1 MHTWKISHRLM
12 AGFGLVIVTLLGMSV
27 YSMLIARG
35 IDSALTANA
44 TQNAVIQRA
53 AINFR
58 GSAHDRSIAVRD
70 VVLAPN
76 DHARLKEIESIARL
90 ADFYAQSANQL
101 DSVLKTAK
109 EIPPEVAP
117 MVQALKDIEARTV
130 ATTSKVV
137 ALVQAG
143 DRAGAETLL
152 WTEAKPQYEQW
163 LAAANKLID
172 YEEARIINNS
182 QTANQDASQFTGVML
197 SITLL
202 AVLISVA
209 VTVLVSRSISRELGA
224 EPSEVRAVVQAIQQG
239 NLTTPV
245 QVKAG
250 DTGSV
255 MVAVRDMQQRF
266 HELVSAVRDNI
277 AQLRATSDDIRSG
290 NQNLGNRTEQAASSL
305 EQTAASMEE
314 LTATVRQSADSA
326 RQANVLATTAASTAT
341 KGGEVMQQVVST
353 MQDIHHSGQK
363 IADIIGVI
371 DGIAFQTNILALNA
385 AVEAARAGEQ
395 GRGFAVV
402 ATEVR
407 SLAQRS
413 AEAAKEI
420 KALIQSSVEKVGSG
434 TQLVANAG
442 ETMKEIVQ
450 GVQRVNGII
459 GEISTAASEQ
469 SDGISQINVAVTQ
482 LDQMTQQ
489 NGALVGE
496 SAASAENLREQ
507 AQRLAELVSVFHVS
521 GGSPASTAAH
531 LVNTPRAASAPGPR
545 GSVPPMPGAPGM
557 PGAVRR
563 LAH

>member
-1 MHTWKISHRLM
+1 MHTWKISQRLM
-12 AGFGLVIVTLLGMSV
+12 AGFGLVIMALLGMSI
-27 YSMLIARG
+27 YSTLMARG

-70 VVLAPN
+70 VVLAPS
-76 DHARLKEIESIARL
+76 DEARKKEIEAIARL
-90 ADFYAQSANQL
+90 ADFYAQSAAQL
-101 DSVLKTAK
+101 DTVLKTTQQV
-109 EIPPEVAP
+109 PPEVGP
-117 MVQALKDIEARTV
+117 MVQTLKDIEARTV
-130 ATTSKVV
+130 ATTAKVV
-137 ALVQAG
+137 ALMQSG

-152 WTEAKPQYEQW
+152 WTQAKPQYEQW

-172 YEEARIINNS
+172 YEEARIIQNS

-197 SITLL
+197 AITLL

-209 VTVLVSRSISRELGA
+209 ATVLVTRSIGRELGA
-224 EPSEVRAVVQAIQQG
+224 EPGEVRAVVQAIQQG
-239 NLTTPV
+239 DLTVPV

-255 MVAVRDMQQRF
+255 MVAVRDMQLRF

-277 AQLRATSDDIRSG
+277 DQLRATSDDINSG
-290 NQNLGNRTEQAASSL
+290 NQNLGHRTEQAASSL

-326 RQANVLATTAASTAT
+326 RQANQLATTAASTAAR
-341 KGGEVMQQVVST
+341 GGEAMQQVVNT
-353 MQDIHHSGQK
+353 MQDIHHSSQK

-420 KALIQSSVEKVGSG
+420 KTLIQTSVEKVDSG
-434 TQLVANAG
+434 TQLVAHAG
-442 ETMKEIVQ
+442 ATIHEIVQ

-459 GEISTAASEQ
+459 GEISTAAAEQ
-469 SDGISQINVAVTQ
+469 SDGISQVNVAVTQ

-496 SAASAENLREQ
+496 STTAAENLREQ
-507 AQRLAELVSVFHVS
+507 AQRLAELVAVFHVS
-521 GGSPASTAAH
+521 AGAAGAMGGTP
-531 LVNTPRAASAPGPR
+531 PRAEPGQRSTTLP
-545 GSVPPMPGAPGM
+545 SPK
-557 PGAVRR
+557 VRHLTR
-563 LAH
+563 

>member
-1 MHTWKISHRLM
+1 MQTWKISHRLM
-12 AGFGLVIVTLLGMSV
+12 AGFGLVVLALLGMSV
-27 YSMLIARG
+27 FSVLTARG
-35 IDSALTANA
+35 IDEALTANA

-70 VVLAPN
+70 VVLAPTEE
-76 DHARLKEIESIARL
+76 ARKKEVEAIARL
-90 ADFYAQSANQL
+90 ADFYAKSAAQL
-101 DSVLKTAK
+101 DDVLKSASQV
-109 EIPPEVAP
+109 PPEVGP
-117 MVQALKDIEARTV
+117 MVQSLKDIEARTV

-137 ALVQAG
+137 ALMQAG

-152 WTEAKPQYEQW
+152 WAEAKPQYEQW

-172 YEEARIINNS
+172 YEEARIIANS
-182 QTANQDASQFTGVML
+182 QLANKDASQFTGVML

-239 NLTTPV
+239 DLTVPV

-250 DTGSV
+250 DSASV
-255 MVAVRDMQQRF
+255 MVAVRDMQKRF
-266 HELVSAVRDNI
+266 HELVSAVRDNVD
-277 AQLRATSDDIRSG
+277 QLRATSNEISTG
-290 NQNLGNRTEQAASSL
+290 NQNLGQRTEQAASSL

-326 RQANVLATTAASTAT
+326 RQANQLATTAAGTAT

-353 MQDIHHSGQK
+353 MQDIHQSSQK

-420 KALIQSSVEKVGSG
+420 KSLIQTSVEKVGSG
-434 TQLVANAG
+434 AELVGNAG
-442 ETMKEIVQ
+442 ETMNEIVR
-450 GVQRVNGII
+450 GVQRVNDII
-459 GEISTAASEQ
+459 GEISSAAAEQ
-469 SDGISQINVAVTQ
+469 SDGISQVNVAVSQ
-482 LDQMTQQ
+482 LDHMTQQ

-496 SAASAENLREQ
+496 STAAADNLRNQ
-507 AQRLAELVSVFHVS
+507 AQRLAELIAVFKINS
-521 GGSPASTAAH
+521 AAQGR
-531 LVNTPRAASAPGPR
+531 LVRAAQ
-545 GSVPPMPGAPGM
+545 PGM
-557 PGAVRR
+557 LHIAR
-563 LAH
+563 

>member
-1 MHTWKISHRLM
+1 MQTWKISHRLM
-12 AGFGLVIVTLLGMSV
+12 AGFGLVVLALLGMSV
-27 YSMLIARG
+27 FSVLTARG
-35 IDSALTANA
+35 IDGALTANA

-70 VVLAPN
+70 VVLAPTEE
-76 DHARLKEIESIARL
+76 ARKKEVEAIARL
-90 ADFYAQSANQL
+90 ADFYAKSAAQL
-101 DSVLKTAK
+101 DDVLKSALQV
-109 EIPPEVAP
+109 PPEVGP
-117 MVQALKDIEARTV
+117 MVQSLKDIEARTV
-130 ATTSKVV
+130 ATTAKVV
-137 ALVQAG
+137 ALMQAG
-143 DRAGAETLL
+143 DRAGAEALL
-152 WTEAKPQYEQW
+152 WAEAKPQYEQW

-172 YEEARIINNS
+172 YEEARIIANS
-182 QTANQDASQFTGVML
+182 QLANKDASQFTGVML

-224 EPSEVRAVVQAIQQG
+224 EPSEVRSVVQAIQQG
-239 NLTTPV
+239 DLTVPV

-250 DTGSV
+250 DTTSV

-266 HELVSAVRDNI
+266 HELVSAVRDNVD
-277 AQLRATSDDIRSG
+277 QLRTTSQDISTG
-290 NQNLGNRTEQAASSL
+290 NQNLGQRTEQAASSL

-326 RQANVLATTAASTAT
+326 RQANQLATTAAGTAT

-353 MQDIHHSGQK
+353 MQDIHQSSQK

-420 KALIQSSVEKVGSG
+420 KSLIQTSVEKVGSG
-434 TQLVANAG
+434 AELVGNAG
-442 ETMKEIVQ
+442 ETMNEIVR
-450 GVQRVNGII
+450 GVQRVNDII
-459 GEISTAASEQ
+459 GEISSAAAEQ
-469 SDGISQINVAVTQ
+469 SDGISQVNVAVSQ
-482 LDQMTQQ
+482 LDHMTQQ

-496 SAASAENLREQ
+496 STAAADNLRNQ
-507 AQRLAELVSVFHVS
+507 AQRLAELIAVFQINS
-521 GGSPASTAAH
+521 AAQGR
-531 LVNTPRAASAPGPR
+531 LVRAAQ
-545 GSVPPMPGAPGM
+545 PGM
-557 PGAVRR
+557 LHIAR
-563 LAH
+563 

>member
-1 MHTWKISHRLM
+1 M
-12 AGFGLVIVTLLGMSV
+12 AGFGLVILALLGMSI
-27 YSMLIARG
+27 YSVIIARG

-44 TQNAVIQRA
+44 TQNAAIQRV

-70 VVLAPN
+70 VVLAPSEE
-76 DHARLKEIESIARL
+76 ARKKEIESIARL
-90 ADFYAQSANQL
+90 ADFYAKSAAQL
-101 DSVLKTAK
+101 DAVLKAASLV
-109 EIPPEVAP
+109 PPEVEP

-130 ATTSKVV
+130 ATTVKVV
-137 ALVQAG
+137 ALMQSG
-143 DRAGAETLL
+143 DRAGAEALL

-172 YEEARIINNS
+172 YEEARIIKNS
-182 QTANQDASQFTGVML
+182 NTANQDASQFTGVML
-197 SITLL
+197 SITFL

-209 VTVLVSRSISRELGA
+209 ATVTVSRSIGLELGA
-224 EPSEVRAVVQAIQQG
+224 EPSEVRSVVQAIEQG
-239 NLTTPV
+239 NLTVPV
-245 QVKAG
+245 QVRPG
-250 DTGSV
+250 DTSSV

-277 AQLRATSDDIRSG
+277 QELRVTSDNIGSG
-290 NQNLGNRTEQAASSL
+290 NRNLGNRTEQAASSL
-305 EQTAASMEE
+305 EETAASMEE

-326 RQANVLATTAASTAT
+326 RQANQLATTAAGTAT

-353 MQDIHHSGQK
+353 MQDIHQSSKK

-402 ATEVR
+402 ASEVR

-413 AEAAKEI
+413 AAAAKEI
-420 KALIQSSVEKVGSG
+420 KSLIQSSVEKVDSG

-442 ETMKEIVQ
+442 ATMDEIVQ

-459 GEISTAASEQ
+459 GEISTAAAEQ
-469 SDGISQINVAVTQ
+469 SDGISQVNLAVTQ

-496 SAASAENLREQ
+496 STTAAENLRQQ
-507 AQRLAELVSVFHVS
+507 ARRLAELVAVFQVADDANARQGLS
-521 GGSPASTAAH
+521 
-531 LVNTPRAASAPGPR
+531 
-545 GSVPPMPGAPGM
+545 MPGNREFAEHSPQF
-557 PGAVRR
+557 AR
-563 LAH
+563 LAR

>member
-12 AGFGLVIVTLLGMSV
+12 AGFGLVIIALLGMSA

-35 IDSALTANA
+35 IDRALSANA

-76 DHARLKEIESIARL
+76 EEARKKEVEAIARL
-90 ADFYAQSANQL
+90 ADFYARSAAQL
-101 DSVLKTAK
+101 DTVLRTAK
-109 EIPPEVAP
+109 DLPPEVMP
-117 MVQALKDIEARTV
+117 IVQALQDIERRTV
-130 ATTSKVV
+130 ATTEKVV

-143 DRAGAETLL
+143 DRAAAEALL
-152 WTEAKPQYEQW
+152 WSEAKPQYEQW
-163 LAAANKLID
+163 LAAANRLID
-172 YEEARIINNS
+172 YEETRIIANS
-182 QTANQDASQFTGVML
+182 EAANRDAHQFTAVML
-197 SITLL
+197 GITLL
-202 AVLISVA
+202 AVLISVW
-209 VTVLVSRSISRELGA
+209 VTVAISRSIGRELGA
-224 EPSEVRAVVQAIQQG
+224 EPSEVRAVVQAMQQG
-239 NLTTPV
+239 DLASPIA
-245 QVKAG
+245 VKPG

-255 MVAVRDMQQRF
+255 LAAVRDMQSRF
-266 HELVSAVRDNI
+266 HELVSTVRDNI
-277 AQLRATSDDIRSG
+277 AQLRSTSDDISSG
-290 NQNLGNRTEQAASSL
+290 TQHLGQRTELAASSL

-326 RQANVLATTAASTAT
+326 RQANQLATTAATTAT
-341 KGGEVMQQVVST
+341 RGGEVMQEVVST
-353 MQDIHHSGQK
+353 MQDIHQSSQK

-420 KALIQSSVEKVGSG
+420 KALIQSSVDKVDSG

-442 ETMKEIVQ
+442 QTIQEIVH

-459 GEISTAASEQ
+459 GEISTAAVEQ
-469 SDGISQINVAVTQ
+469 SDGISQVNVAVTQ

-489 NGALVGE
+489 NGSLVSE
-496 SAASAENLREQ
+496 STAAAENLRLQ
-507 AQRLAELVSVFHVS
+507 AQRLAELVAVFQVQSH
-521 GGSPASTAAH
+521 A
-531 LVNTPRAASAPGPR
+531 AASAP
-545 GSVPPMPGAPGM
+545 SAAPQQRAPSQQDRVLPAQGL
-557 PGAVRR
+557 RQ
-563 LAH
+563 LAY

>member
-1 MHTWKISHRLM
+1 MQTWKISHRLM
-12 AGFGLVIVTLLGMSV
+12 AGFGLVVLALLGMSV
-27 YSMLIARG
+27 FSVLTARG
-35 IDSALTANA
+35 IDGALTANA

-70 VVLAPN
+70 VVLAPTE
-76 DHARLKEIESIARL
+76 DARKKEVEAIARL
-90 ADFYAQSANQL
+90 ADFYAKSAAQL
-101 DSVLKTAK
+101 DDVLKSASQV
-109 EIPPEVAP
+109 PPEVGP
-117 MVQALKDIEARTV
+117 MVQSLKDIEARTV
-130 ATTSKVV
+130 ATTAKVV
-137 ALVQAG
+137 ALMQAG
-143 DRAGAETLL
+143 DRAGAEALL
-152 WTEAKPQYEQW
+152 WAEAKPQYEQW

-172 YEEARIINNS
+172 YEEARIIANS
-182 QTANQDASQFTGVML
+182 QLANKDASQFTGVML

-202 AVLISVA
+202 AVLISIA

-224 EPSEVRAVVQAIQQG
+224 EPSEVRTVVQAIQQG
-239 NLTTPV
+239 DLTVPV

-250 DTGSV
+250 DTTSV

-266 HELVSAVRDNI
+266 HELVSAVRDNVD
-277 AQLRATSDDIRSG
+277 QLRTTSHDISTG
-290 NQNLGNRTEQAASSL
+290 NQNLGQRTEQAASSL

-326 RQANVLATTAASTAT
+326 RQANQLATTAAGTAT

-353 MQDIHHSGQK
+353 MQDIHQSSQK

-420 KALIQSSVEKVGSG
+420 KSLIQTSVEKVGSG
-434 TQLVANAG
+434 AELVGNAG
-442 ETMKEIVQ
+442 ETMNEIVR
-450 GVQRVNGII
+450 GVQRVNDII
-459 GEISTAASEQ
+459 GEISSAAAEQ
-469 SDGISQINVAVTQ
+469 SDGISQVNVAVSQ
-482 LDQMTQQ
+482 LDHMTQQ

-496 SAASAENLREQ
+496 STAAADNLRNQ
-507 AQRLAELVSVFHVS
+507 AQRLSELIAVFKINS
-521 GGSPASTAAH
+521 AAQGR
-531 LVNTPRAASAPGPR
+531 LVRSAQ
-545 GSVPPMPGAPGM
+545 PGM
-557 PGAVRR
+557 LHIAR
-563 LAH
+563 

>member
-1 MHTWKISHRLM
+1 M
-12 AGFGLVIVTLLGMSV
+12 AGFGLVVLALLGMSV
-27 YSMLIARG
+27 FSVLTARG
-35 IDSALTANA
+35 IDGALTANA

-70 VVLAPN
+70 VVLAPTEE
-76 DHARLKEIESIARL
+76 ARKKEVESIARL
-90 ADFYAQSANQL
+90 ADFYAKSAAQL
-101 DSVLKTAK
+101 DDVLKSALQV
-109 EIPPEVAP
+109 PPEVGP
-117 MVQALKDIEARTV
+117 MVQSLKDIEARTV
-130 ATTSKVV
+130 ATTAKVV
-137 ALVQAG
+137 ALMQAG
-143 DRAGAETLL
+143 DRAGAEALL
-152 WTEAKPQYEQW
+152 WAEAKPQYEQW

-172 YEEARIINNS
+172 YEEARIIANS
-182 QTANQDASQFTGVML
+182 QLANKDASQFTGVML

-224 EPSEVRAVVQAIQQG
+224 EPSEVRSVVQAIQQG
-239 NLTTPV
+239 DLTVPV

-250 DTGSV
+250 DTTSV

-266 HELVSAVRDNI
+266 HELVSAVRDNVD
-277 AQLRATSDDIRSG
+277 QLRTTSQDISTG
-290 NQNLGNRTEQAASSL
+290 NQNLGQRTEQAASSL

-326 RQANVLATTAASTAT
+326 RQANQLATTAAGTAT

-353 MQDIHHSGQK
+353 MQDIHQSSQK

-420 KALIQSSVEKVGSG
+420 KSLIQTSVEKVGSG
-434 TQLVANAG
+434 AELVGNAG
-442 ETMKEIVQ
+442 ETMNEIVR
-450 GVQRVNGII
+450 GVQRVNDII
-459 GEISTAASEQ
+459 GEISSAAAEQ
-469 SDGISQINVAVTQ
+469 SDGISQVNVAVSQ
-482 LDQMTQQ
+482 LDHMTQQ

-496 SAASAENLREQ
+496 STAAADNLRNQ
-507 AQRLAELVSVFHVS
+507 AQRLAELIAVFQINS
-521 GGSPASTAAH
+521 AAQGR
-531 LVNTPRAASAPGPR
+531 LVRAAQ
-545 GSVPPMPGAPGM
+545 PGM
-557 PGAVRR
+557 LHIAR
-563 LAH
+563 

>member
-1 MHTWKISHRLM
+1 MQTWKISHRLM
-12 AGFGLVIVTLLGMSV
+12 AGFGLVVLALLGMSV
-27 YSMLIARG
+27 FSVLTARG
-35 IDSALTANA
+35 IDGALTANA

-70 VVLAPN
+70 VVLAPTEE
-76 DHARLKEIESIARL
+76 ARKKEVEAIARL
-90 ADFYAQSANQL
+90 ADFYAKSAAQL
-101 DSVLKTAK
+101 DDVLKSASQV
-109 EIPPEVAP
+109 PPEVGP
-117 MVQALKDIEARTV
+117 MVQSLKDIEARTA
-130 ATTSKVV
+130 ATTAKVV
-137 ALVQAG
+137 ALMQAG
-143 DRAGAETLL
+143 DRAGAEALL
-152 WTEAKPQYEQW
+152 WAEAKPQYEQW

-172 YEEARIINNS
+172 YEEARIIANS
-182 QTANQDASQFTGVML
+182 QLANKDASQFTGVML

-202 AVLISVA
+202 AVLISIA

-224 EPSEVRAVVQAIQQG
+224 EPSEVRSVVQAIQQG
-239 NLTTPV
+239 DLTVPV

-250 DTGSV
+250 DTTSV

-266 HELVSAVRDNI
+266 HELVSAVRDNVD
-277 AQLRATSDDIRSG
+277 QLRTTSHDISTG
-290 NQNLGNRTEQAASSL
+290 NQNLGQRTEQAASSL

-326 RQANVLATTAASTAT
+326 RQANQLATTAAGTAT
-341 KGGEVMQQVVST
+341 KGGEVMLQVVST
-353 MQDIHHSGQK
+353 MQDIHQSSQK

-420 KALIQSSVEKVGSG
+420 KSLIQTSVEKVGSG
-434 TQLVANAG
+434 AELVGNAG
-442 ETMKEIVQ
+442 ETMNEIVR
-450 GVQRVNGII
+450 GVQRVNDII
-459 GEISTAASEQ
+459 GEISSAAAEQ
-469 SDGISQINVAVTQ
+469 SDGISQVNVAVSQ
-482 LDQMTQQ
+482 LDHMTQQ

-496 SAASAENLREQ
+496 STAAADNLRNQ
-507 AQRLAELVSVFHVS
+507 AQRLAELIAVFQINS
-521 GGSPASTAAH
+521 AAQGR
-531 LVNTPRAASAPGPR
+531 LVRAAQ
-545 GSVPPMPGAPGM
+545 PGM
-557 PGAVRR
+557 LHIAR
-563 LAH
+563 

>member
-1 MHTWKISHRLM
+1 MHTWKISQRLM
-12 AGFGLVIVTLLGMSV
+12 AGFGLVIVALLGMSV
-27 YSMLIARG
+27 YSVLIARG
-35 IDSALTANA
+35 IDGALTANA

-76 DHARLKEIESIARL
+76 DEARKKEIESIARL
-90 ADFYAQSANQL
+90 ADFYAQSATQL
-101 DSVLKTAK
+101 DNVLKTAK
-109 EIPPEVAP
+109 EVPPEVGP

-137 ALVQAG
+137 ALMQAG
-143 DRAGAETLL
+143 DRAGAEALL
-152 WTEAKPQYEQW
+152 WAEAKPQYEQW

-172 YEEARIINNS
+172 YEEGRIIKNS

-209 VTVLVSRSISRELGA
+209 VTVLVSRSIGRELGA

-239 NLTTPV
+239 NLTAHV

-277 AQLRATSDDIRSG
+277 AQLRTTSDDISSG
-290 NQNLGNRTEQAASSL
+290 NQNLGHRTEQAASSL

-326 RQANVLATTAASTAT
+326 RQANQLATTAASTAT

-353 MQDIHHSGQK
+353 MQDIHHSSQK

-420 KALIQSSVEKVGSG
+420 KALIQSSVEKVDSG

-442 ETMKEIVQ
+442 DTMNEIVQ

-459 GEISTAASEQ
+459 GEISTAAAEQ
-469 SDGISQINVAVTQ
+469 SDGISQVNVAVTQ

-489 NGALVGE
+489 NGALVSE
-496 SAASAENLREQ
+496 STTAAENLRQQ
-507 AQRLAELVSVFHVS
+507 AQRLAELVAVFQVS
-521 GGSPASTAAH
+521 GSAAAGMGTRATASH
-531 LVNTPRAASAPGPR
+531 R
-545 GSVPPMPGAPGM
+545 GNALPTTS
-557 PGAVRR
+557 VRR

>member
-1 MHTWKISHRLM
+1 MHTWKISQRLM
-12 AGFGLVIVTLLGMSV
+12 AGFGLVIMALLGMSI
-27 YSMLIARG
+27 YSTLMARG

-70 VVLAPN
+70 VVLAPS
-76 DHARLKEIESIARL
+76 DEARKKEIEAIARL
-90 ADFYAQSANQL
+90 ADFYAQSAAQL
-101 DSVLKTAK
+101 DTVLKTTQQV
-109 EIPPEVAP
+109 PPEVGP
-117 MVQALKDIEARTV
+117 MVQTLKDIEARTV
-130 ATTSKVV
+130 ATTAKVV
-137 ALVQAG
+137 ALMQSG

-152 WTEAKPQYEQW
+152 WTQAKPQYEQW
-163 LAAANKLID
+163 LAATNKLID
-172 YEEARIINNS
+172 YEEARIIQNS

-197 SITLL
+197 AITLL

-209 VTVLVSRSISRELGA
+209 ATVLVTRSIGRELGA
-224 EPSEVRAVVQAIQQG
+224 EPGEVRAVVQAIQQG
-239 NLTTPV
+239 DLTVPV

-255 MVAVRDMQQRF
+255 MVAVRDMQLRF

-277 AQLRATSDDIRSG
+277 DQLRATSDDINSG
-290 NQNLGNRTEQAASSL
+290 NQNLGHRTEQAASSL

-326 RQANVLATTAASTAT
+326 RQANQLATTAASTAAR
-341 KGGEVMQQVVST
+341 GGEAMQQVVNT
-353 MQDIHHSGQK
+353 MQDIHHSSQK

-420 KALIQSSVEKVGSG
+420 KTLIQTSVEKVDSG
-434 TQLVANAG
+434 TQLVAHAG
-442 ETMKEIVQ
+442 ATIHEIVQ

-459 GEISTAASEQ
+459 GEISTAAAEQ
-469 SDGISQINVAVTQ
+469 SDGISQVNVAVTQ

-496 SAASAENLREQ
+496 STTAAENLREQ
-507 AQRLAELVSVFHVS
+507 AQRLAELVAVFHVS
-521 GGSPASTAAH
+521 AGAAGAMGGTP
-531 LVNTPRAASAPGPR
+531 PRAAPGQRSTTLP
-545 GSVPPMPGAPGM
+545 SPK
-557 PGAVRR
+557 VRHLTR
-563 LAH
+563 

>member
-1 MHTWKISHRLM
+1 MQTWKISHRLM
-12 AGFGLVIVTLLGMSV
+12 AGFGLVVLALLGMSV
-27 YSMLIARG
+27 FSVLTARG
-35 IDSALTANA
+35 IDGALTANA

-70 VVLAPN
+70 VVLAPTEE
-76 DHARLKEIESIARL
+76 ARKKEVEAIARL
-90 ADFYAQSANQL
+90 ADFYAKSAAQL
-101 DSVLKTAK
+101 DDVLKSASQV
-109 EIPPEVAP
+109 PPEVGP
-117 MVQALKDIEARTV
+117 MVQSLKDIEARTV
-130 ATTSKVV
+130 ATTAKVV
-137 ALVQAG
+137 ALMQAG
-143 DRAGAETLL
+143 DRAGAEALL
-152 WTEAKPQYEQW
+152 WAEAKPQYEQW

-172 YEEARIINNS
+172 YEEARIIANS
-182 QTANQDASQFTGVML
+182 QLANKDASQFTGVML

-202 AVLISVA
+202 AVLISIA

-224 EPSEVRAVVQAIQQG
+224 EPNEVRSVVQAIQQG
-239 NLTTPV
+239 DLTVPV

-250 DTGSV
+250 DTTSV
-255 MVAVRDMQQRF
+255 MVAVRDMQKRF
-266 HELVSAVRDNI
+266 HELVSAVRDNVD
-277 AQLRATSDDIRSG
+277 QLRATSNEISTG
-290 NQNLGNRTEQAASSL
+290 NQNLGHRTEQAASSL

-326 RQANVLATTAASTAT
+326 RQANQLATTAAGTAT

-353 MQDIHHSGQK
+353 MQDIHQSSQK

-420 KALIQSSVEKVGSG
+420 KSLIQTSVEKVGSG
-434 TQLVANAG
+434 AELVGNAG
-442 ETMKEIVQ
+442 ETMNEIVR
-450 GVQRVNGII
+450 GVQRVNDII
-459 GEISTAASEQ
+459 GEISSAAAEQ
-469 SDGISQINVAVTQ
+469 SDGISQVNVAVSQ
-482 LDQMTQQ
+482 LDHMTQQ

-496 SAASAENLREQ
+496 STAAADNLRNQ
-507 AQRLAELVSVFHVS
+507 AQRLAELIAVFQINS
-521 GGSPASTAAH
+521 AAQGR
-531 LVNTPRAASAPGPR
+531 LVRAAQ
-545 GSVPPMPGAPGM
+545 PGM
-557 PGAVRR
+557 LHIAR
-563 LAH
+563 

>member
-1 MHTWKISHRLM
+1 MQTWKISHRLM
-12 AGFGLVIVTLLGMSV
+12 AGFGLVVLALLGMSV
-27 YSMLIARG
+27 FSVLTARG
-35 IDSALTANA
+35 IDGALTANA

-70 VVLAPN
+70 VVLAPTEE
-76 DHARLKEIESIARL
+76 ARKKEVEAIARL
-90 ADFYAQSANQL
+90 ADFYAKSAAQL
-101 DSVLKTAK
+101 DDVLKSASQV
-109 EIPPEVAP
+109 PPEVGP
-117 MVQALKDIEARTV
+117 MVQSLKDIEARTV

-137 ALVQAG
+137 ALMQAG

-152 WTEAKPQYEQW
+152 WAEAKPQYEQW

-172 YEEARIINNS
+172 YEEARIIANS
-182 QTANQDASQFTGVML
+182 QLANKDASQFTGVML

-202 AVLISVA
+202 AVLISIA

-224 EPSEVRAVVQAIQQG
+224 EPNEVRSVVQAIQQG
-239 NLTTPV
+239 DLTVPV

-250 DTGSV
+250 DTTSV

-266 HELVSAVRDNI
+266 HELVSAVRDNVD
-277 AQLRATSDDIRSG
+277 QLRTTSHDISTG
-290 NQNLGNRTEQAASSL
+290 NQNLGQRTEQAASSL

-326 RQANVLATTAASTAT
+326 RQANQLATTAAGTAT
-341 KGGEVMQQVVST
+341 KGGEVMLQVVST
-353 MQDIHHSGQK
+353 MQDIHQSSQK

-420 KALIQSSVEKVGSG
+420 KSLIQTSVEKVGSG
-434 TQLVANAG
+434 AELVSNAG
-442 ETMKEIVQ
+442 ETMNEIVR
-450 GVQRVNGII
+450 GVQRVNDII
-459 GEISTAASEQ
+459 GEISSAAAEQ
-469 SDGISQINVAVTQ
+469 SDGISQVNVAVSQ
-482 LDQMTQQ
+482 LDHMTQQ

-496 SAASAENLREQ
+496 STAAADNLRNQ
-507 AQRLAELVSVFHVS
+507 AQRLAELIAVFQINS
-521 GGSPASTAAH
+521 AAQGR
-531 LVNTPRAASAPGPR
+531 LVRAAQ
-545 GSVPPMPGAPGM
+545 PGM
-557 PGAVRR
+557 LHIAR
-563 LAH
+563 

>member
-1 MHTWKISHRLM
+1 MQTWKISHRLM
-12 AGFGLVIVTLLGMSV
+12 AGFGLVVLALLGMSV
-27 YSMLIARG
+27 FSVLTARG
-35 IDSALTANA
+35 IDGALTANA

-70 VVLAPN
+70 VVLAPTEE
-76 DHARLKEIESIARL
+76 ARKKEVESIARL
-90 ADFYAQSANQL
+90 ADFYAKSAAQL
-101 DSVLKTAK
+101 DDVLKSASQV
-109 EIPPEVAP
+109 PPEVGP
-117 MVQALKDIEARTV
+117 MVQSLKDIEARTV

-137 ALVQAG
+137 ALMQAG

-152 WTEAKPQYEQW
+152 WAEAKPQYEQW

-172 YEEARIINNS
+172 YEEARIIANS
-182 QTANQDASQFTGVML
+182 QLANKEASQFTSVML

-202 AVLISVA
+202 AVLISIA

-239 NLTTPV
+239 DLTVPV

-250 DTGSV
+250 DSASV

-266 HELVSAVRDNI
+266 HELVSAVRDNVD
-277 AQLRATSDDIRSG
+277 QLRATSNEISTG
-290 NQNLGNRTEQAASSL
+290 NQNLGQRTEQAASSL

-326 RQANVLATTAASTAT
+326 RQANQLATTAAGTAT

-353 MQDIHHSGQK
+353 MQDIHQSSQK

-420 KALIQSSVEKVGSG
+420 KSLIQTSVEKVGSG
-434 TQLVANAG
+434 AELVSNAG
-442 ETMKEIVQ
+442 ETMNEIVR
-450 GVQRVNGII
+450 GVQRVNDII
-459 GEISTAASEQ
+459 GEISSAAAEQ
-469 SDGISQINVAVTQ
+469 SDGISQVNVAVSQ
-482 LDQMTQQ
+482 LDHMTQQ

-496 SAASAENLREQ
+496 STAAADHLRNQ
-507 AQRLAELVSVFHVS
+507 AQRLADLVAVFQIHS
-521 GGSPASTAAH
+521 AAH
-531 LVNTPRAASAPGPR
+531 GRIVRSAQPGVLHIAR
-545 GSVPPMPGAPGM
+545 
-557 PGAVRR
+557 
-563 LAH
+563 

>member
-1 MHTWKISHRLM
+1 MQTWKISHRLM
-12 AGFGLVIVTLLGMSV
+12 AGFGLVVLALLGMSV
-27 YSMLIARG
+27 FSVLTARG
-35 IDSALTANA
+35 IDEALTANA

-70 VVLAPN
+70 VVLAPTEE
-76 DHARLKEIESIARL
+76 ARKKEVEAIARL
-90 ADFYAQSANQL
+90 ADFYAKSAAQL
-101 DSVLKTAK
+101 DDVLKSASQV
-109 EIPPEVAP
+109 PPEVGP
-117 MVQALKDIEARTV
+117 MVQSLKDIEARTV

-137 ALVQAG
+137 ALMQAG

-152 WTEAKPQYEQW
+152 WAEAKPQYEQW

-172 YEEARIINNS
+172 YEEARIIANS
-182 QTANQDASQFTGVML
+182 QLANKDASQFTGVML

-239 NLTTPV
+239 DLTVPV

-250 DTGSV
+250 DSASV
-255 MVAVRDMQQRF
+255 MVAVRDMQKRF
-266 HELVSAVRDNI
+266 HELVSAVRDNVD
-277 AQLRATSDDIRSG
+277 QLRATSNEISTG
-290 NQNLGNRTEQAASSL
+290 NQNLGQRTEQAASSL

-326 RQANVLATTAASTAT
+326 RQANQLATTAAGTAT

-353 MQDIHHSGQK
+353 MQDIHQSSQK

-420 KALIQSSVEKVGSG
+420 KSLIQTSVEKVGSG
-434 TQLVANAG
+434 AELVGNAD
-442 ETMKEIVQ
+442 ETMNEIVR
-450 GVQRVNGII
+450 GVQRVNDII
-459 GEISTAASEQ
+459 GEISSAAAEQ
-469 SDGISQINVAVTQ
+469 SDGISQVNVAVSQ
-482 LDQMTQQ
+482 LDHMTQQ

-496 SAASAENLREQ
+496 STAAADNLRNQ
-507 AQRLAELVSVFHVS
+507 AQRLAELIAVFKIN
-521 GGSPASTAAH
+521 AAAQGR
-531 LVNTPRAASAPGPR
+531 LVRSAQPGVLQIAR
-545 GSVPPMPGAPGM
+545 
-557 PGAVRR
+557 
-563 LAH
+563 

>member
-1 MHTWKISHRLM
+1 MHTWKISQRLM
-12 AGFGLVIVTLLGMSV
+12 AGFGLVIVALLGMSV
-27 YSMLIARG
+27 YSVLIARG
-35 IDSALTANA
+35 IDGALTANA

-76 DHARLKEIESIARL
+76 DEARKKEIESIARL
-90 ADFYAQSANQL
+90 ADFYAQSATQL
-101 DSVLKTAK
+101 DNVLKTAK
-109 EIPPEVAP
+109 EVPPEVGP

-137 ALVQAG
+137 ALMQAG
-143 DRAGAETLL
+143 DRAGAEALL
-152 WTEAKPQYEQW
+152 WAEAKPQYEQW
-163 LAAANKLID
+163 LAAANRLID
-172 YEEARIINNS
+172 YEEGRIIKNS

-209 VTVLVSRSISRELGA
+209 VTVLVSRSIGRELGA

-239 NLTTPV
+239 NLTAHV

-277 AQLRATSDDIRSG
+277 AQLRTTSDDISSG
-290 NQNLGNRTEQAASSL
+290 NQNLGHRTEQAASSL

-326 RQANVLATTAASTAT
+326 RQANQLATTAASTAT

-353 MQDIHHSGQK
+353 MQDIHHSSQK

-420 KALIQSSVEKVGSG
+420 KALIQSSVEKVDSG

-442 ETMKEIVQ
+442 DTMNEIVQ

-459 GEISTAASEQ
+459 GEISTAAAEQ
-469 SDGISQINVAVTQ
+469 SDGISQVNVAVTQ

-496 SAASAENLREQ
+496 STAAAENLRQQ
-507 AQRLAELVSVFHVS
+507 AQRLAELVAVFQVS
-521 GGSPASTAAH
+521 GSAAAGMGTRATASH
-531 LVNTPRAASAPGPR
+531 R
-545 GSVPPMPGAPGM
+545 GNALPTTS
-557 PGAVRR
+557 VRR

>member
-1 MHTWKISHRLM
+1 MQTWKISHRLM
-12 AGFGLVIVTLLGMSV
+12 AGFGLVVLALLGMSV
-27 YSMLIARG
+27 FSVLTARG
-35 IDSALTANA
+35 IDGALTANA

-70 VVLAPN
+70 VVLAPTEE
-76 DHARLKEIESIARL
+76 ARKKEVEAIARL
-90 ADFYAQSANQL
+90 ADFYAKSAAQL
-101 DSVLKTAK
+101 DDVLKSASQV
-109 EIPPEVAP
+109 PPEVGP
-117 MVQALKDIEARTV
+117 MVQSLKDIEARTV
-130 ATTSKVV
+130 ATTAKVV
-137 ALVQAG
+137 ALMQAG
-143 DRAGAETLL
+143 DRAGAEALL
-152 WTEAKPQYEQW
+152 WAEAKPQYEQW

-172 YEEARIINNS
+172 YEEARIIANS
-182 QTANQDASQFTGVML
+182 QLANKDASQFTGVML

-239 NLTTPV
+239 DLTVPV

-250 DTGSV
+250 DSASV
-255 MVAVRDMQQRF
+255 MVAVRDMQKRF
-266 HELVSAVRDNI
+266 HELVSAVRDNVD
-277 AQLRATSDDIRSG
+277 QLRATSNEISTG
-290 NQNLGNRTEQAASSL
+290 NQNLGQRTEQAASSL

-326 RQANVLATTAASTAT
+326 RQANQLATTAAGTAT

-353 MQDIHHSGQK
+353 MQDIHQSSQK

-420 KALIQSSVEKVGSG
+420 KSLIQTSVEKVGSG
-434 TQLVANAG
+434 AELVGNAG
-442 ETMKEIVQ
+442 ETMNEIVR
-450 GVQRVNGII
+450 GVQRVNDII
-459 GEISTAASEQ
+459 GEISSAAAEQ
-469 SDGISQINVAVTQ
+469 SDGISQVNVAVSQ
-482 LDQMTQQ
+482 LDHMTQQ

-496 SAASAENLREQ
+496 STAAADNLRNQ
-507 AQRLAELVSVFHVS
+507 AQRLAELIAVFQINSAAQGRLVRSAQS
-521 GGSPASTAAH
+521 GMLHIA
-531 LVNTPRAASAPGPR
+531 R
-545 GSVPPMPGAPGM
+545 
-557 PGAVRR
+557 
-563 LAH
+563 

>member
-1 MHTWKISHRLM
+1 MHTWKISQRLM
-12 AGFGLVIVTLLGMSV
+12 AGFGLVIVALLGMSV
-27 YSMLIARG
+27 YSVLIARG
-35 IDSALTANA
+35 IDGALTANA

-76 DHARLKEIESIARL
+76 DEARKKEIESIARL
-90 ADFYAQSANQL
+90 ADFYAQSATQL
-101 DSVLKTAK
+101 DNVLKTAK
-109 EIPPEVAP
+109 EVPPEVGP

-137 ALVQAG
+137 ALMQAG
-143 DRAGAETLL
+143 DRAGAEALL
-152 WTEAKPQYEQW
+152 WAEAKPQYEQW

-172 YEEARIINNS
+172 YEEGRIIKNS

-209 VTVLVSRSISRELGA
+209 VTVLVSRSIGRELGA

-239 NLTTPV
+239 NLTAHV

-277 AQLRATSDDIRSG
+277 AQLRTTSDDISSG
-290 NQNLGNRTEQAASSL
+290 NQNLGHRTEQAASSL

-326 RQANVLATTAASTAT
+326 RQANQLATTAASTAT

-353 MQDIHHSGQK
+353 MQDIHHSSQK

-420 KALIQSSVEKVGSG
+420 KALIQSSVEKVDSG

-442 ETMKEIVQ
+442 DTMNEIVQ

-459 GEISTAASEQ
+459 GEISTAAAEQ
-469 SDGISQINVAVTQ
+469 SDGISQVNVAVTQ

-496 SAASAENLREQ
+496 STAAAENLRQQ
-507 AQRLAELVSVFHVS
+507 AQRLAELVAVFQVS
-521 GGSPASTAAH
+521 GSAAAGMGTRATASH
-531 LVNTPRAASAPGPR
+531 R
-545 GSVPPMPGAPGM
+545 GNALPTTS
-557 PGAVRR
+557 VRR

>member
-1 MHTWKISHRLM
+1 MHTWKISQRLM
-12 AGFGLVIVTLLGMSV
+12 AGFGLVIVALLGMSI

-35 IDSALTANA
+35 IDGALTANA

-70 VVLAPN
+70 VVLAPSE
-76 DHARLKEIESIARL
+76 DARKKEVESIARL
-90 ADFYAQSANQL
+90 ADFYAKSATQL
-101 DSVLKTAK
+101 DAVLQTATQV
-109 EIPPEVAP
+109 PPEVGP

-130 ATTSKVV
+130 ATTAKVV
-137 ALVQAG
+137 ALVQSG
-143 DRAGAETLL
+143 DRTGAEALL
-152 WTEAKPQYEQW
+152 WAEAKPQYEQW

-172 YEEARIINNS
+172 YEEARIIKNS
-182 QTANQDASQFTGVML
+182 ATANQDASQFTGVML
-197 SITLL
+197 AITLL
-202 AVLISVA
+202 AMLISVA
-209 VTVLVSRSISRELGA
+209 ATVIVSRSIGRELGA

-239 NLTTPV
+239 DLTVPV
-245 QVKAG
+245 HVKAG

-277 AQLRATSDDIRSG
+277 GQLRATSDDISSG
-290 NQNLGNRTEQAASSL
+290 NQNLGHRTEQAASSL

-326 RQANVLATTAASTAT
+326 RQANQLATTAASTAT

-353 MQDIHHSGQK
+353 MQDIHHSSQK

-420 KALIQSSVEKVGSG
+420 KSLIQTSVDKVDSG

-442 ETMKEIVQ
+442 MTMNEIVQ
-450 GVQRVNGII
+450 GVQRVNGMI
-459 GEISTAASEQ
+459 GEISTAAAEQ
-469 SDGISQINVAVTQ
+469 SDGISQVNVAVTQ

-496 SAASAENLREQ
+496 STTAAENLREQ
-507 AQRLAELVSVFHVS
+507 AQRLAELVAVFQVS
-521 GGSPASTAAH
+521 GGAGLGSTA
-531 LVNTPRAASAPGPR
+531 TRSAPR
-545 GSVPPMPGAPGM
+545 NHNTSMPSP
-557 PGAVRR
+557 AVRR

>member
-1 MHTWKISHRLM
+1 MHTWKISQRLM
-12 AGFGLVIVTLLGMSV
+12 AGFGLVIVALLGMSI

-35 IDSALTANA
+35 IDGALTANA

-70 VVLAPN
+70 VVLAPSE
-76 DHARLKEIESIARL
+76 DARKKEVESIARL
-90 ADFYAQSANQL
+90 ADFYAKSATQL
-101 DSVLKTAK
+101 DAVLQTATQV
-109 EIPPEVAP
+109 PPEVGP

-130 ATTSKVV
+130 ATTAKVV
-137 ALVQAG
+137 ALVQSG
-143 DRAGAETLL
+143 DRTGAEALL
-152 WTEAKPQYEQW
+152 WAEAKPQYEQW

-172 YEEARIINNS
+172 YEEARIIKNS
-182 QTANQDASQFTGVML
+182 ATANQDASQFTGVML
-197 SITLL
+197 AITLL
-202 AVLISVA
+202 AMLISVA
-209 VTVLVSRSISRELGA
+209 ATVIVSRSIGRELGA

-239 NLTTPV
+239 DLTVPV
-245 QVKAG
+245 HVKAG

-277 AQLRATSDDIRSG
+277 GQLRATSDDISSG
-290 NQNLGNRTEQAASSL
+290 NQNLGHRTEQAASSL

-326 RQANVLATTAASTAT
+326 CQANQLATTAASTAT

-353 MQDIHHSGQK
+353 MQDIHHSSQK

-420 KALIQSSVEKVGSG
+420 KALIQTSVEKVDSG

-442 ETMKEIVQ
+442 MTMNEIVQ
-450 GVQRVNGII
+450 GVQRVNGMI
-459 GEISTAASEQ
+459 GEISTAAAEQ
-469 SDGISQINVAVTQ
+469 SDGISQVNVAVTQ

-496 SAASAENLREQ
+496 STTAAENLREQ
-507 AQRLAELVSVFHVS
+507 AQRLAELVAVFQVS
-521 GGSPASTAAH
+521 GGAGLGSTA
-531 LVNTPRAASAPGPR
+531 TRSAPR
-545 GSVPPMPGAPGM
+545 NHNTSMPSP
-557 PGAVRR
+557 AVRR

>member
-12 AGFGLVIVTLLGMSV
+12 AGFGLVILALLGMSI
-27 YSMLIARG
+27 YSVIIARG

-44 TQNAVIQRA
+44 TQNAAIQRA

-70 VVLAPN
+70 VVLAPSEE
-76 DHARLKEIESIARL
+76 ARKREIESIARL
-90 ADFYAQSANQL
+90 AVFYAKSAAQL
-101 DSVLKTAK
+101 DAVLKAASQV
-109 EIPPEVAP
+109 PPEVGP

-130 ATTSKVV
+130 ATTGKVV
-137 ALVQAG
+137 ALMQAG
-143 DRAGAETLL
+143 DRAGAESLL

-172 YEEARIINNS
+172 YEEARIIKNS
-182 QTANQDASQFTGVML
+182 NSANQDASQFTGVML

-209 VTVLVSRSISRELGA
+209 ATVTVSRSIGRELGA
-224 EPSEVRAVVQAIQQG
+224 EPGEVRAIVQSIERG
-239 NLTTPV
+239 NLTV
-245 QVKAG
+245 AVHVKPG
-250 DTGSV
+250 DTSSV
-255 MVAVRDMQQRF
+255 MVAVRDMQQHF

-277 AQLRATSDDIRSG
+277 QQLRVASDHISSG

-326 RQANVLATTAASTAT
+326 RQANQLATTAAGTAT

-353 MQDIHHSGQK
+353 MQEIHQSSKK

-402 ATEVR
+402 ASEVR

-413 AEAAKEI
+413 AAAAKEI
-420 KALIQSSVEKVGSG
+420 KSLIQNSVEKVDSG

-442 ETMKEIVQ
+442 ATMDEIVQ

-459 GEISTAASEQ
+459 GEISTAAAEQ
-469 SDGISQINVAVTQ
+469 SDGISQVNVAVTQ

-496 SAASAENLREQ
+496 STTAAENLREQ
-507 AQRLAELVSVFHVS
+507 ARRLAELVAVFQVA
-521 GGSPASTAAH
+521 GDDAAAG
-531 LVNTPRAASAPGPR
+531 NSSAYGPQ
-545 GSVPPMPGAPGM
+545 GAPGTM
-557 PGAVRR
+557 QSAYRPR
-563 LAH
+563 LGR

>member
-1 MHTWKISHRLM
+1 MHTWKISQRLM
-12 AGFGLVIVTLLGMSV
+12 AGFGLVIVALLGMSI

-35 IDSALTANA
+35 IDGALTANA

-70 VVLAPN
+70 VVLAPSE
-76 DHARLKEIESIARL
+76 DARKKEVESIARL
-90 ADFYAQSANQL
+90 ADFYAKSATQL
-101 DSVLKTAK
+101 DAVLQTATQV
-109 EIPPEVAP
+109 PPEVGP

-130 ATTSKVV
+130 ATTAKVV
-137 ALVQAG
+137 ALVQSG
-143 DRAGAETLL
+143 DRTGAEALL
-152 WTEAKPQYEQW
+152 WAEAKPQYEQW

-172 YEEARIINNS
+172 YEEARIIKNS
-182 QTANQDASQFTGVML
+182 ATANQDASQFTGVML
-197 SITLL
+197 AITLL
-202 AVLISVA
+202 AMLISVA
-209 VTVLVSRSISRELGA
+209 ATVIVSRSIGRELGA

-239 NLTTPV
+239 DLTVPV
-245 QVKAG
+245 HVKAG

-277 AQLRATSDDIRSG
+277 GQLRATSDDISSG
-290 NQNLGNRTEQAASSL
+290 NQNLGHRTEQAASSL

-326 RQANVLATTAASTAT
+326 RQANQLATTAASTAT

-353 MQDIHHSGQK
+353 MQDIHHSSQK

-371 DGIAFQTNILALNA
+371 VGIAFQTNILALNA
-385 AVEAARAGEQ
+385 AVEAVRAGEQ

-420 KALIQSSVEKVGSG
+420 KSLIQTSVDKVDSG

-442 ETMKEIVQ
+442 MTMNEIVQ
-450 GVQRVNGII
+450 GVQRVNGMI
-459 GEISTAASEQ
+459 GEISTAAAEQ
-469 SDGISQINVAVTQ
+469 SDGISQVNVAVTQ

-496 SAASAENLREQ
+496 STTAAENLREQ
-507 AQRLAELVSVFHVS
+507 AQRLAELVAVFQVS
-521 GGSPASTAAH
+521 GGAGLGSTATRSAPRNHSTSMPSPA
-531 LVNTPRAASAPGPR
+531 
-545 GSVPPMPGAPGM
+545 
-557 PGAVRR
+557 VRH

>member
-1 MHTWKISHRLM
+1 MQTWKISHRLM
-12 AGFGLVIVTLLGMSV
+12 AGFGLVVLALLGMSV
-27 YSMLIARG
+27 FSVLTARG
-35 IDSALTANA
+35 IDGALTANA

-70 VVLAPN
+70 VVLAPTEE
-76 DHARLKEIESIARL
+76 ARKKEVEAIARL
-90 ADFYAQSANQL
+90 ADFYAKSAAQL
-101 DSVLKTAK
+101 DDVLKSASQV
-109 EIPPEVAP
+109 PPEVGP
-117 MVQALKDIEARTV
+117 MVQSLKDIEARTV
-130 ATTSKVV
+130 ATTAKVV
-137 ALVQAG
+137 ALMQAG
-143 DRAGAETLL
+143 DRAGAEALL
-152 WTEAKPQYEQW
+152 WAEAKPQYEQW

-172 YEEARIINNS
+172 YEEARIIANS
-182 QTANQDASQFTGVML
+182 QLANKDASQFTGVML

-202 AVLISVA
+202 AVLISIA

-224 EPSEVRAVVQAIQQG
+224 EPSEVRSVVQAIQQG
-239 NLTTPV
+239 DLTVPV

-250 DTGSV
+250 DTTSV

-266 HELVSAVRDNI
+266 HELVSAVRDNVD
-277 AQLRATSDDIRSG
+277 QLRTTSHDISTG
-290 NQNLGNRTEQAASSL
+290 NQNLGQRTEQAASSL

-326 RQANVLATTAASTAT
+326 RQANQLATTAAGTAT
-341 KGGEVMQQVVST
+341 KGGEVMLQVVST
-353 MQDIHHSGQK
+353 MQDIHQSSQK

-420 KALIQSSVEKVGSG
+420 KSLIQTSVEKVGSG
-434 TQLVANAG
+434 AELVGNAG
-442 ETMKEIVQ
+442 ETMNEIVR
-450 GVQRVNGII
+450 GVQRVNDII
-459 GEISTAASEQ
+459 GEISSAAAEQ
-469 SDGISQINVAVTQ
+469 SDGISQVNVAVSQ
-482 LDQMTQQ
+482 LDHMTQQ

-496 SAASAENLREQ
+496 STAAADNLRNQ
-507 AQRLAELVSVFHVS
+507 AQRLAELIAVFQINS
-521 GGSPASTAAH
+521 AAQGR
-531 LVNTPRAASAPGPR
+531 LVRAAQ
-545 GSVPPMPGAPGM
+545 PGM
-557 PGAVRR
+557 LHIAR
-563 LAH
+563 

>member
-1 MHTWKISHRLM
+1 MQTWKISHRLM
-12 AGFGLVIVTLLGMSV
+12 AGFGLVVLALLGMSV
-27 YSMLIARG
+27 FSVLTARG
-35 IDSALTANA
+35 IDGALTANA

-70 VVLAPN
+70 VVLAPTEE
-76 DHARLKEIESIARL
+76 ACKKEVEAIARL
-90 ADFYAQSANQL
+90 ADFYAKSAAQL
-101 DSVLKTAK
+101 DDVLKSASQV
-109 EIPPEVAP
+109 PPEVGP
-117 MVQALKDIEARTV
+117 MVQSLKDIEARTV
-130 ATTSKVV
+130 ATTAKVV
-137 ALVQAG
+137 ALMQAG
-143 DRAGAETLL
+143 DRAGAEALL
-152 WTEAKPQYEQW
+152 WAEAKPQYEQW

-172 YEEARIINNS
+172 YEEARIIANS
-182 QTANQDASQFTGVML
+182 QLANKDASQFTGVML

-224 EPSEVRAVVQAIQQG
+224 EPSEVRSVVQAIQQG
-239 NLTTPV
+239 DLTVPV
-245 QVKAG
+245 QVKVG
-250 DTGSV
+250 DTTSV

-266 HELVSAVRDNI
+266 HELVSAVRDNVD
-277 AQLRATSDDIRSG
+277 QLRTTSQDISTG
-290 NQNLGNRTEQAASSL
+290 NQNLGQRTEQAASSL

-326 RQANVLATTAASTAT
+326 RQANQLATTAAGTAT

-353 MQDIHHSGQK
+353 MQDIHQSSQK

-420 KALIQSSVEKVGSG
+420 KSLIQTSVEKVGSG
-434 TQLVANAG
+434 AELVGNAG
-442 ETMKEIVQ
+442 ETMNEIVR
-450 GVQRVNGII
+450 GVQRVNDII
-459 GEISTAASEQ
+459 GEISSAAAEQ
-469 SDGISQINVAVTQ
+469 SDGISQVNVAVSQ
-482 LDQMTQQ
+482 LDHMTQQ

-496 SAASAENLREQ
+496 STAAADNLRNQ
-507 AQRLAELVSVFHVS
+507 AQRLAELIAVFQINS
-521 GGSPASTAAH
+521 AAQGR
-531 LVNTPRAASAPGPR
+531 LVRAAQ
-545 GSVPPMPGAPGM
+545 PGM
-557 PGAVRR
+557 LHIAR
-563 LAH
+563 

>member
-1 MHTWKISHRLM
+1 MNTWKISQRLM
-12 AGFGLVIVTLLGMSV
+12 AGFGLVILALLGMSV

-35 IDSALTANA
+35 IDNALTTNA

-76 DHARLKEIESIARL
+76 DDARKKEIDSIARL
-90 ADFYAQSANQL
+90 ADFYAKSATQL
-101 DSVLKTAK
+101 DAVLKTAT
-109 EIPPEVAP
+109 EVPAEVGP
-117 MVQALKDIEARTV
+117 MVQTLKDIEARTV
-130 ATTSKVV
+130 ATTGKVV
-137 ALVQAG
+137 TLMQAG
-143 DRAGAETLL
+143 DRAGAEALL
-152 WTEAKPQYEQW
+152 WAEAKPQYEQW

-172 YEEARIINNS
+172 YEEARISKNS

-197 SITLL
+197 AITLL

-209 VTVLVSRSISRELGA
+209 ATVTVSRSIGRELGA
-224 EPSEVRAVVQAIQQG
+224 EPIEVRAVVQAMQQG
-239 NLTTPV
+239 DLTVPV
-245 QVKAG
+245 YVKAG
-250 DTGSV
+250 DTSSV

-277 AQLRATSDDIRSG
+277 GQLRTTSDEISSG
-290 NQNLGNRTEQAASSL
+290 NRNLGDRTEQAASSL

-326 RQANVLATTAASTAT
+326 RQANQLATTAAGTAT
-341 KGGEVMQQVVST
+341 KGGEVMQQVVNT
-353 MQDIHHSGQK
+353 MQDIHQSSQK
-363 IADIIGVI
+363 IGDIIGVI

-420 KALIQSSVEKVGSG
+420 KSLIQTSVEKVGSG
-434 TQLVANAG
+434 TQLVADAG
-442 ETMKEIVQ
+442 VTMNEIVQ

-459 GEISTAASEQ
+459 GEISTAAAEQ
-469 SDGISQINVAVTQ
+469 SDGISQVNVAVTQ

-496 SAASAENLREQ
+496 SALAADNLRQQ
-507 AQRLAELVSVFHVS
+507 AQDLAELVALFRVN
-521 GGSPASTAAH
+521 GSAVMGMGSASPRTK
-531 LVNTPRAASAPGPR
+531 LEQRSNTLPSPE
-545 GSVPPMPGAPGM
+545 M
-557 PGAVRR
+557 RR
-563 LAH
+563 LTH

>member
-1 MHTWKISHRLM
+1 MHTWKISQRLM
-12 AGFGLVIVTLLGMSV
+12 AGFGLVIVALLGMSI

-35 IDSALTANA
+35 IDGALTANA

-70 VVLAPN
+70 VVLAPSE
-76 DHARLKEIESIARL
+76 DARKKEVESIARL
-90 ADFYAQSANQL
+90 ADFYAKSATQL
-101 DSVLKTAK
+101 DAVLQTATQV
-109 EIPPEVAP
+109 PPEVGP

-130 ATTSKVV
+130 ATTAKVV
-137 ALVQAG
+137 ALVQSG
-143 DRAGAETLL
+143 DRTGAEALL
-152 WTEAKPQYEQW
+152 WAEAKPQYEQW

-172 YEEARIINNS
+172 YEEARIIKNS
-182 QTANQDASQFTGVML
+182 ATANQDASQFTGVML
-197 SITLL
+197 AITLL
-202 AVLISVA
+202 AMLISVA
-209 VTVLVSRSISRELGA
+209 ATVIVSRSIGRELGA

-239 NLTTPV
+239 DLTVPV
-245 QVKAG
+245 HVKAG

-277 AQLRATSDDIRSG
+277 GQLRATSDDISSG
-290 NQNLGNRTEQAASSL
+290 NQNLGHRTEQAASSL

-314 LTATVRQSADSA
+314 LTATVRHSADSA
-326 RQANVLATTAASTAT
+326 RQANQLATTAASTAT

-353 MQDIHHSGQK
+353 MQDIHHSSQK

-420 KALIQSSVEKVGSG
+420 KSLIQTSVDKVDSG

-442 ETMKEIVQ
+442 MTMNEIVQ
-450 GVQRVNGII
+450 GVQRVNGMI
-459 GEISTAASEQ
+459 GEISTAAAEQ
-469 SDGISQINVAVTQ
+469 SDGISQVNVAVTQ

-496 SAASAENLREQ
+496 STTAAENLREQ
-507 AQRLAELVSVFHVS
+507 AQRLAELVAVFQVS
-521 GGSPASTAAH
+521 GGAGLGSTA
-531 LVNTPRAASAPGPR
+531 TRSAPR
-545 GSVPPMPGAPGM
+545 NHSTSMPSP
-557 PGAVRR
+557 AVRR

>member
-1 MHTWKISHRLM
+1 MQTWKISHRLM
-12 AGFGLVIVTLLGMSV
+12 AGFGLVVLALLGMSV
-27 YSMLIARG
+27 FSVLTARG
-35 IDSALTANA
+35 IDEALTANA

-70 VVLAPN
+70 VVLAPTEE
-76 DHARLKEIESIARL
+76 ARKKEVEAIARL
-90 ADFYAQSANQL
+90 ADFYAKSAAQL
-101 DSVLKTAK
+101 DDVLKSASQV
-109 EIPPEVAP
+109 PPEVGP
-117 MVQALKDIEARTV
+117 MVQSLKDIEARTV
-130 ATTSKVV
+130 ATTAKVV
-137 ALVQAG
+137 ALMQAG
-143 DRAGAETLL
+143 DRAGAEALL
-152 WTEAKPQYEQW
+152 WAEAKPQYEQW

-172 YEEARIINNS
+172 YEEARIIANS
-182 QTANQDASQFTGVML
+182 QLANKDASQFTGVML

-202 AVLISVA
+202 AVLISIA

-224 EPSEVRAVVQAIQQG
+224 EPNEVRSVVQAIQQG
-239 NLTTPV
+239 DLTVPV

-250 DTGSV
+250 DTTSV

-266 HELVSAVRDNI
+266 HELVSAVRDNVD
-277 AQLRATSDDIRSG
+277 QLRTTSHDISTG
-290 NQNLGNRTEQAASSL
+290 NQNLGQRTEQAASSL

-326 RQANVLATTAASTAT
+326 RQANQLATTAAGTAT
-341 KGGEVMQQVVST
+341 KGGEVMLQVVST
-353 MQDIHHSGQK
+353 MQDIHQSSQK

-420 KALIQSSVEKVGSG
+420 KSLIQTSVEKVGSG
-434 TQLVANAG
+434 AELVSNAG
-442 ETMKEIVQ
+442 ETMNEIVR
-450 GVQRVNGII
+450 GVQRVNDII
-459 GEISTAASEQ
+459 GEISSAAAEQ
-469 SDGISQINVAVTQ
+469 SDGISQVNVAVSQ
-482 LDQMTQQ
+482 LDHMTQQ

-496 SAASAENLREQ
+496 STAAADNLRNQ
-507 AQRLAELVSVFHVS
+507 AQRLAELIAVFQINS
-521 GGSPASTAAH
+521 AAQGR
-531 LVNTPRAASAPGPR
+531 LVRAAQ
-545 GSVPPMPGAPGM
+545 PGM
-557 PGAVRR
+557 LHIAR
-563 LAH
+563 

>member
-1 MHTWKISHRLM
+1 MHTWKISQRLM
-12 AGFGLVIVTLLGMSV
+12 AGFGLVIVALLGMSI

-35 IDSALTANA
+35 IDGALTANA

-70 VVLAPN
+70 VVLAPSE
-76 DHARLKEIESIARL
+76 DARKKEVESIARL
-90 ADFYAQSANQL
+90 ADFYAKSATQL
-101 DSVLKTAK
+101 DAVLQTATQV
-109 EIPPEVAP
+109 PPEVGP

-130 ATTSKVV
+130 ATTAKVV
-137 ALVQAG
+137 ALVQSG
-143 DRAGAETLL
+143 DRTGAEALL
-152 WTEAKPQYEQW
+152 WAEAKPQYEQW

-172 YEEARIINNS
+172 YEEARIIKNS
-182 QTANQDASQFTGVML
+182 ATANQDASQFTGVML
-197 SITLL
+197 AITLL
-202 AVLISVA
+202 AMLISVA
-209 VTVLVSRSISRELGA
+209 ATVIVSRSIGRELGA

-239 NLTTPV
+239 DLTVPV
-245 QVKAG
+245 HVKAG

-277 AQLRATSDDIRSG
+277 GQLRATSDDISSG
-290 NQNLGNRTEQAASSL
+290 NQNLGHRTEQAASSL

-326 RQANVLATTAASTAT
+326 RQANQLATTAASTAT

-353 MQDIHHSGQK
+353 MQDIHHSSQK

-420 KALIQSSVEKVGSG
+420 KALIQTSVEKVDSG

-442 ETMKEIVQ
+442 MTMNEIVQ
-450 GVQRVNGII
+450 GVQRVNGMI
-459 GEISTAASEQ
+459 GEISTAAAEQ
-469 SDGISQINVAVTQ
+469 SDGISQVNVAVTQ

-496 SAASAENLREQ
+496 STTAAENLREQ
-507 AQRLAELVSVFHVS
+507 AQRLAELVAVFQVS
-521 GGSPASTAAH
+521 GGAGLGSTA
-531 LVNTPRAASAPGPR
+531 TRSAPR
-545 GSVPPMPGAPGM
+545 NHSTSMPST
-557 PGAVRR
+557 AVRR

>member
-1 MHTWKISHRLM
+1 MQTWKISHRLM
-12 AGFGLVIVTLLGMSV
+12 AGFGLVVLALLGMSV
-27 YSMLIARG
+27 FSVLTARG
-35 IDSALTANA
+35 IDGALTANA

-70 VVLAPN
+70 VVLAPTEE
-76 DHARLKEIESIARL
+76 ARKKEVEAIARL
-90 ADFYAQSANQL
+90 ADFYAKSAAQL
-101 DSVLKTAK
+101 DDVLKSASQV
-109 EIPPEVAP
+109 PPEVGP
-117 MVQALKDIEARTV
+117 MVQSLKDIEARTV
-130 ATTSKVV
+130 ATTAKVV
-137 ALVQAG
+137 ALMQAG
-143 DRAGAETLL
+143 DRAGAEALL
-152 WTEAKPQYEQW
+152 WAEAKPQYEQW

-172 YEEARIINNS
+172 YEEARIIANS
-182 QTANQDASQFTGVML
+182 QLANKDASQFTGVML

-202 AVLISVA
+202 AVLISIA

-239 NLTTPV
+239 DLTVPV

-250 DTGSV
+250 DSASV
-255 MVAVRDMQQRF
+255 MVAVRDMQKRF
-266 HELVSAVRDNI
+266 HELVSAVRDNVD
-277 AQLRATSDDIRSG
+277 QLRATSNEISTG
-290 NQNLGNRTEQAASSL
+290 NQNLGQRTEQAASSL

-326 RQANVLATTAASTAT
+326 RQANQLATTAAGTAT

-353 MQDIHHSGQK
+353 MQDIHQSSQK

-420 KALIQSSVEKVGSG
+420 KSLIQTSVEKVGSG
-434 TQLVANAG
+434 AELVGNAG
-442 ETMKEIVQ
+442 ETMNEIVR
-450 GVQRVNGII
+450 GVQRVNDII
-459 GEISTAASEQ
+459 GEISSAAAEQ
-469 SDGISQINVAVTQ
+469 SDGISQVNVAVSQ
-482 LDQMTQQ
+482 LDHMTQQ

-496 SAASAENLREQ
+496 STAAADNLRNQ
-507 AQRLAELVSVFHVS
+507 AQRLAELIAVFQIN
-521 GGSPASTAAH
+521 AAAQGR
-531 LVNTPRAASAPGPR
+531 LVRSAQPGVLQIAR
-545 GSVPPMPGAPGM
+545 
-557 PGAVRR
+557 
-563 LAH
+563 

>member
-1 MHTWKISHRLM
+1 MQTWKISHRLM
-12 AGFGLVIVTLLGMSV
+12 AGFGLVVLALLGMSV
-27 YSMLIARG
+27 FSVLTARG
-35 IDSALTANA
+35 IDGALTANA

-70 VVLAPN
+70 VVLAPTEE
-76 DHARLKEIESIARL
+76 ARKKEVEAIARL
-90 ADFYAQSANQL
+90 ADFYAKSAAQL
-101 DSVLKTAK
+101 DDVLKSASQV
-109 EIPPEVAP
+109 PPEVGP
-117 MVQALKDIEARTV
+117 MVQSLKDIEARTV
-130 ATTSKVV
+130 ATTAKVV
-137 ALVQAG
+137 ALMQAG
-143 DRAGAETLL
+143 DRAGAEALL
-152 WTEAKPQYEQW
+152 WAEAKPQYEQW

-172 YEEARIINNS
+172 YEEARIIANS
-182 QTANQDASQFTGVML
+182 QLANKDASQFTGVML

-239 NLTTPV
+239 DLTVPV

-250 DTGSV
+250 DSASV
-255 MVAVRDMQQRF
+255 MVAVRDMQKRF
-266 HELVSAVRDNI
+266 HELVSAVRDNVD
-277 AQLRATSDDIRSG
+277 QLRATSNEISTG
-290 NQNLGNRTEQAASSL
+290 NQNLGQRTEQAASSL

-326 RQANVLATTAASTAT
+326 RQANQLATTAAGTAT

-353 MQDIHHSGQK
+353 MQDIHQSSQK

-420 KALIQSSVEKVGSG
+420 KSLIQTSVEKVGSG
-434 TQLVANAG
+434 AELVGNAG
-442 ETMKEIVQ
+442 ETMNEIVR
-450 GVQRVNGII
+450 GVQRVNDII
-459 GEISTAASEQ
+459 GEISSAAAEQ
-469 SDGISQINVAVTQ
+469 SDGISQVNVAVSQ
-482 LDQMTQQ
+482 LDHMTQQ

-496 SAASAENLREQ
+496 STAAADNLRNQ
-507 AQRLAELVSVFHVS
+507 AQRLAELIAVFQINS
-521 GGSPASTAAH
+521 AAQGR
-531 LVNTPRAASAPGPR
+531 LVRAAQPGVLQIAR
-545 GSVPPMPGAPGM
+545 
-557 PGAVRR
+557 
-563 LAH
+563 

>member
-1 MHTWKISHRLM
+1 MQTWKISHRLM
-12 AGFGLVIVTLLGMSV
+12 AGFGLVVLALLGMSV
-27 YSMLIARG
+27 FSVLTARG
-35 IDSALTANA
+35 IDGALTANA

-70 VVLAPN
+70 VVLAPTEE
-76 DHARLKEIESIARL
+76 ARKKEVEAIARL
-90 ADFYAQSANQL
+90 ADFYAKSAAQL
-101 DSVLKTAK
+101 DDVLKSASQV
-109 EIPPEVAP
+109 PPEVGP
-117 MVQALKDIEARTV
+117 MVQSLKDIEARTV
-130 ATTSKVV
+130 ATTAKVV
-137 ALVQAG
+137 ALMQAG
-143 DRAGAETLL
+143 DRAGAEALL
-152 WTEAKPQYEQW
+152 WAEAKPQYEQW

-172 YEEARIINNS
+172 YEEARIIANS
-182 QTANQDASQFTGVML
+182 QLANKDASQFTGVML

-202 AVLISVA
+202 AVLISIA

-224 EPSEVRAVVQAIQQG
+224 EPNEVRSVVQAIQQG
-239 NLTTPV
+239 DLTVPV

-250 DTGSV
+250 DTTSV

-266 HELVSAVRDNI
+266 HELVSAVRDNVD
-277 AQLRATSDDIRSG
+277 QLRTTSHDISTG
-290 NQNLGNRTEQAASSL
+290 NQNLGQRTEQAASSL

-326 RQANVLATTAASTAT
+326 RQANQLATTAAGTAT
-341 KGGEVMQQVVST
+341 KGGEVMLQVVST
-353 MQDIHHSGQK
+353 MQDIHQSSQK

-420 KALIQSSVEKVGSG
+420 KSLIQTSVEKVGSG
-434 TQLVANAG
+434 AELVSNAG
-442 ETMKEIVQ
+442 ETMNEIVR
-450 GVQRVNGII
+450 GVQRVNDII
-459 GEISTAASEQ
+459 GEISSAAAEQ
-469 SDGISQINVAVTQ
+469 SDGISQVNVAVSQ
-482 LDQMTQQ
+482 LDHMTQQ

-496 SAASAENLREQ
+496 STAAADNLRNQ
-507 AQRLAELVSVFHVS
+507 AQRLAELIAVFQINS
-521 GGSPASTAAH
+521 AAQGR
-531 LVNTPRAASAPGPR
+531 LVRSAQ
-545 GSVPPMPGAPGM
+545 PGM
-557 PGAVRR
+557 LHIAR
-563 LAH
+563 